1 MKAISTSHI
10 LMDSWSFSDF
20 LVRKLKQLGLQSI
33 CLVKSKLKF
42 KLEKGSSKSFS
53 QKELLKKIMEV
64 NPIRLNLLPL
74 SLLIQTKT

>member
-1 MKAISTSHI
+1 MKAIPASHI
-10 LMDSWSFSDF
+10 LMDSWFFSDF

-33 CLVKSKLKF
+33 CLVKSDLQF
-42 KLEKGSSKSFS
+42 KQEKGSSKSFS